1 MKEIRSST
9 VTKPFAVRTLPDGS
23 KQVSGYAIVWNSP
36 SVDIGGFVEVC
47 DPGMLTR
54 TLRESPDVLMLR
66 DHKSE
71 LLLGR
76 TTASTLSLSVDG
88 TGLAFTVTLPKS
100 GIGDDTA
107 ENVRLRNLTGCSFG
121 FSTVEDTWNVTSDGK
136 ALRTLLDVDLFEISI
151 TSFPAYQETS
161 VTTRSRAAQ
170 MTTRDADDD
179 DGFDD
184 PCDPTTDPE
193 CDPDNTSE
201 DVDEE
206 DSVRCSCRCERCN
219 MRDCANCYTVRCSDR
234 SCLDGGCPMQ
244 DDTRSDKPRLRQ
256 LFDARQRLISTTL

>member
-1 MKEIRSST
+1 MKEIRSAT

-36 SVDIGGFVEVC
+36 SVDLGGFVEVC
-47 DPGMLTR
+47 DPAMLTR

-66 DHKSE
+66 DHKNE

-76 TTASTLSLSVDG
+76 TTASTLSLSIDG

-121 FSTVEDTWNVTSDGK
+121 FNCVQDRWTVAPDGK
-136 ALRTLLDVDLFEISI
+136 ALRTLLDVDLFELSI

-170 MTTRDADDD
+170 MSTRDADDD
-179 DGFDD
+179 DGFDE
-184 PCDPTTDPE
+184 PCDPTIDAD
-193 CDPDNTSE
+193 CDPGNLD

-206 DSVRCSCRCERCN
+206 DSLRCSCRCERCN
-219 MRDCANCYTVRCSDR
+219 MRDCANCYSVRCSDR
-234 SCLDGGCPMQ
+234 SCLDDGCPMQ
-244 DDTRSDKPRLRQ
+244 DEARADVLRVRL
-256 LFDARQRLISTTL
+256 LFDARQRLISTTP